1 MVEEKKPAVQ
11 VNLAELL
18 KQTGIVDDDESFFM
32 DDEPTL
38 PPPPPPQIQQQQQL
52 PIQMQMEQPIP
63 PTETKENN
71 VMELEINIWPN

>member
-1 MVEEKKPAVQ
+1 VVEEKKPAVQ

-38 PPPPPPQIQQQQQL
+38 PPPPPPQIQQQL

-71 VMELEINIWPN
+71 VMNIFLYWSN